1 MLDGTAMPPHLLPHE
16 RRRYP
21 RYDVGRLPGVVDG
34 YRLFETLKIGLGG
47 ALILLQA
54 ELLLEQRVQVSL
66 ELGDV
71 VFRSAAL
78 VVFAGPDLDA
88 PGLFRIGLSFVDT
101 APEDRNR
108 LQRFIDR
115 SLASGE
121 LR

>member
-1 MLDGTAMPPHLLPHE
+1 MLLATAMQGHE

-21 RYDVGRLPGVVDG
+21 RYDVSRLPGVVDG
-34 YRLFETLKIGLGG
+34 YRLFETLKLGLGG
-47 ALILLQA
+47 ALILLPA
-54 ELLLEQRVQVSL
+54 ELALEQRLQVAL

-71 VFRSAAL
+71 VFRSAAI
-78 VVFAGPDLDA
+78 VVFVGPDLDA
-88 PGLFRIGLSFVDT
+88 AGLFRVGLSFVDT
-101 APEDRNR
+101 AAEDRDR

>member
-1 MLDGTAMPPHLLPHE
+1 MLDLSTMSGHE
-16 RRRYP
+16 RRRFP

-34 YRLFETLKIGLGG
+34 YSLFETLKIGLGG

-54 ELLLEQRVQVSL
+54 ELMLEQRVKVSL
-66 ELGDV
+66 ELGDM
-71 VFRSAAL
+71 VFRSAAH
-78 VVFAGPDLDA
+78 VVFVGPDLDA
-88 PGLFRIGLSFVDT
+88 PGLFRIGLAFVDT
-101 APEDRNR
+101 ATEDRDR